1 MLTARTLRIAE
12 RAFLIGGLV
21 LLGFLIREL
30 GAAAVLANLRLVGWG
45 IVPIIL
51 QELVSYLANTL
62 GWWAAFPQPRPA
74 IPLTRLLQARMA
86 GDAVN
91 YVTPTATLGGEFVR
105 TRLLRGRA
113 ANTSIV
119 ASVAVAKL
127 AQTVGQI
134 AFVIIGL
141 GVVLD
146 DTPLPAATRHGLLA
160 GLAAFSAFVIG
171 LVFVQRRGM
180 FTPVLRLFERFGLPA
195 RAPEV
200 ARRIRRLDDE
210 IARIHA
216 NANGAFFLSSTGF
229 FVGWCM
235 GVVEIY
241 LILWFLG
248 VPVSV
253 HRALT
258 VEVLSVAI
266 DGMLFF
272 VPAKAGT
279 QEGGKVLIFTV
290 LGLDPAK
297 GLALG
302 IVRRIRELTWASIG
316 LLILSRHQLGTRPAL
331 EPLVP

>member
-1 MLTARTLRIAE
+1 MLTARALRITE
-12 RAFLIGGLV
+12 RVFLVGGLV
-21 LLGFLIREL
+21 LLAFLIREL
-30 GAAAVLANLRLVGWG
+30 GASTVLANLRLVGWG
-45 IVPIIL
+45 MIPIIL
-51 QELVSYLANTL
+51 QESVSYLANTL
-62 GWWAAFPQPRPA
+62 GWLAAFPEPRPA
-74 IPLTRLLQARMA
+74 IPLTYLVQARMA

-113 ANTSIV
+113 SNTSIV

-134 AFVIIGL
+134 VFVIVGL
-141 GVVLD
+141 AIVLD
-146 DTPLPAATRHGLLA
+146 DTPMPEATRYGLLA
-160 GLAAFSAFVIG
+160 GLAGFSALVFG
-171 LVFVQRRGM
+171 LIFVQRRGM
-180 FTPVLRLFERFGLPA
+180 FAPLWRLFERLGLPA
-195 RAPEV
+195 RAPEFT
-200 ARRIRRLDDE
+200 RRLQRLDDE

-216 NANGAFFLSSTGF
+216 NANDAFLVSSASF

-279 QEGGKVLIFTV
+279 QEGGKVLIFTI

-316 LLILSRHQLGTRPAL
+316 LMILSRHQLSTRPAL
-331 EPLVP
+331 EPLVR